1 MSQSSRSNFS
11 SFSFPPTTTSSVSS
25 STGLGSSV
33 NSVSP
38 RLNSATSTSSNW
50 RGYQQRGPTIFNRII
65 NSFKNSCVE
74 QTPDTNNG
82 VSPSSILGSRLNTNT
97 SYRLIP
103 NVASTTAGSSAN
115 AARVHPTTFPTLPR
129 LNNPNNV
136 STTSNSSTSSASTN
150 NMNLAALETQITEM
164 MSHLNDLKL
173 QFSSLN
179 RPQQTQTLSIAS
191 SLTTTTIS
199 TTAPTSTTSSHSNTL
214 FVNDVPSTSTSSSSA
229 TTTTPTT
236 TLPLLSDVLQHFQ
249 CPFEH
254 DPELLCGYYERHTEG
269 GVCPFGH
276 LLDAFN
282 AGVELTDLPSL
293 YLCLNH
299 LLDECTNQPIKG
311 QVSQLIRC
319 PEGLHLT
326 AAELVDGRR
335 LQEMLASEVL
345 TTDAQWQQ
353 RQQAMEEVVRNCLE
367 MVCGFGAG
375 TSGTTDDAETEEA
388 TETVEASAPLA
399 STTDAVSA
407 AATPI
412 EEPDCCSICH
422 TEFTSVA
429 AFGLLENCD
438 HPFCADCILTWH
450 QHQKDQPGSSN
461 LVQTSSC
468 PYCRVES
475 ARLVLW
481 PEGRIESAE
490 QKRAVFELQHRAVRL
505 WSTSASA
512 AATTLRQ
519 TTATPPTF
527 RETAAAVVE
536 PEPEEVGRGSVRDRI
551 RRIQAFIGRNTPRN

>member
-1 MSQSSRSNFS
+1 MSQSSRPNFFP
-11 SFSFPPTTTSSVSS
+11 FSFPQTTNSSVSS

-38 RLNSATSTSSNW
+38 RQNSATSTSSNW
-50 RGYQQRGPTIFNRII
+50 RGYQQRGPTIFNRRI
-65 NSFKNSCVE
+65 NSCVE

-97 SYRLIP
+97 SYRLTP
-103 NVASTTAGSSAN
+103 NIASTTAGSSAN
-115 AARVHPTTFPTLPR
+115 TARAHPTTFPALPR
-129 LNNPNNV
+129 LNNPNNI
-136 STTSNSSTSSASTN
+136 STTSDSSTSSASTN

-164 MSHLNDLKL
+164 VNHLNNLKL

-179 RPQQTQTLSIAS
+179 RPQQTQTPSTAS
-191 SLTTTTIS
+191 SPNPTQLPTPTTTIS
-199 TTAPTSTTSSHSNTL
+199 TTTSTGTTTSYSNTL
-214 FVNDVPSTSTSSSSA
+214 FANDTPSTSTSA
-229 TTTTPTT
+229 ATTTPTT

-282 AGVELTDLPSL
+282 AGVELTNLPSS

-299 LLDECTNQPIKG
+299 LLDECTNQLIEG

-319 PEGLHLT
+319 SEGLHLT
-326 AAELVDGRR
+326 AAELVDGKR
-335 LQEMLASEVL
+335 LQEMLANEVL

-375 TSGTTDDAETEEA
+375 SCGTTEDAETEEA
-388 TETVEASAPLA
+388 AETVEASAPLLN
-399 STTDAVSA
+399 
-407 AATPI
+407 ATPSSSPA

-422 TEFTSVA
+422 TEFTSVP

-450 QHQKDQPGSSN
+450 QHQKEQPGSSN
-461 LVQTSSC
+461 LVRTSSC

-490 QKRAVFELQHRAVRL
+490 QKRAVFELQNRAVRL
-505 WSTSASA
+505 WSTSAPA

-519 TTATPPTF
+519 TPPAAPVF
-527 RETAAAVVE
+527 REAAAAVVE
-536 PEPEEVGRGSVRDRI
+536 PEPEEPGRGSVRDRI

>member
-1 MSQSSRSNFS
+1 MSQSSRPNFS
-11 SFSFPPTTTSSVSS
+11 LFSFPPTTNSSVSS

-33 NSVSP
+33 NSVNP
-38 RLNSATSTSSNW
+38 RLNLGSSIL
-50 RGYQQRGPTIFNRII
+50 RGHQQREPTIFNRRI
-65 NSFKNSCVE
+65 NSCVE

-82 VSPSSILGSRLNTNT
+82 VSPSSILSSRLNTNT
-97 SYRLIP
+97 SYRLTP
-103 NVASTTAGSSAN
+103 NVAN
-115 AARVHPTTFPTLPR
+115 AARVHPTTFSTLPR
-129 LNNPNNV
+129 LNHNNI
-136 STTSNSSTSSASTN
+136 STTSSPSTSSASTN

-164 MSHLNDLKL
+164 MNHLNDLKL

-179 RPQQTQTLSIAS
+179 RPQQTQTPLTAS
-191 SLTTTTIS
+191 SPNPTQLPTPTTTIS
-199 TTAPTSTTSSHSNTL
+199 TTTSTGTTTFYSNTL
-214 FVNDVPSTSTSSSSA
+214 FANDTPSTSTSA

-282 AGVELTDLPSL
+282 AGVELTNLPSS

-299 LLDECTNQPIKG
+299 LLDECTNQLIEG
-311 QVSQLIRC
+311 QVSQLVRC
-319 PEGLHLT
+319 SDGLHLR
-326 AAELVDGRR
+326 AAELVDSKR

-375 TSGTTDDAETEEA
+375 TSRTTEDAETEEA
-388 TETVEASAPLA
+388 AETVEASAPLA
-399 STTDAVSA
+399 STTDAISA
-407 AATPI
+407 AATPT

-450 QHQKDQPGSSN
+450 QHQKDQPGFSN
-461 LVQTSSC
+461 VQTSSC

-505 WSTSASA
+505 WSTSAPA
-512 AATTLRQ
+512 AATTARQ
-519 TTATPPTF
+519 TLPATPPNLPTF
-527 RETAAAVVE
+527 RETAAAVVVE
-536 PEPEEVGRGSVRDRI
+536 PEPEEAGRGSVRDRI
-551 RRIQAFIGRNTPRN
+551 RRIQAFISRNTPRN